1 MRVISIREG
10 GFQQGEGGTD
20 QGNPGPFGFLQVV
33 DEVFSDQGI
42 PGEKFR
48 VFWVGEDL
56 GIVPGLIEIIFP
68 DFGVVHVLPGEEE
81 EGDFRIPGGQWRWFL
96 V

>member
-10 GFQQGEGGTD
+10 GFQQGERGTD
-20 QGNPGPFGFLQVV
+20 QGNPGPLGFLQVV

-42 PGEKFR
+42 LGEKFR
-48 VFWVGEDL
+48 VFWVGEDP
-56 GIVPGLIEIIFP
+56 GVVPGLIEIVFP
-68 DFGVVHVLPGEEE
+68 DFRVIDFVPGEEE
-81 EGDFRIPGGQWRWFL
+81 EGDFWIPGGQWRCFL

>member
-20 QGNPGPFGFLQVV
+20 QGNSGPLGFLQVV
-33 DEVFSDQGI
+33 NEVFPDQGLL
-42 PGEKFR
+42 GEKFR
-48 VFWVGEDL
+48 VFRVGEDP
-56 GIVPGLIEIIFP
+56 GIVPGLMEIVFP
-68 DFGVVHVLPGEEE
+68 DFGVIDFVPGEEE
-81 EGDFRIPGGQWRWFL
+81 EGDFRIPGGQWRCVL